1 MLSSLASGFDSY
13 FDDVLN
19 ILYGSKSTELE
30 LAKSHFIKSAR
41 YNVPN
46 GKKLRGRLCVAT
58 FRRFV
63 RKEPSNDILKSVN
76 LVGWSIELMQAGF
89 LVHDDLIDGST
100 MRRGQTAWGLLQKI
114 EGHGLIGIN
123 DGLHLYI
130 SVQQLIVAA
139 LNRSPLRNKC
149 FQILELFGDCAN
161 ATCFGQALDML
172 GNVQVGLCSGNDGN
186 ADKDRSPQYF
196 PKLTSNRLGG
206 MTVDR
211 FATIAKWKTS
221 HYSFVLP
228 VIAGM
233 LLADVKSE
241 VLLSN
246 AKSVLFKIGEYFQ
259 AQDDYLDVY
268 GDEQVTGKVGT
279 DIAEGKCSWLIATA
293 LEKASDEQRAIL
305 NRNYGIRDTSCVSAV
320 IKVFDELDLPSIYS
334 NYESRAYADI
344 LGLIDE
350 VSSEGELVDLSDPN
364 ATKLPKDFLVEV
376 AHLFYRR
383 KK

>member
-1 MLSSLASGFDSY
+1 
-13 FDDVLN
+13 
-19 ILYGSKSTELE
+19 
-30 LAKSHFIKSAR
+30 
-41 YNVPN
+41 
-46 GKKLRGRLCVAT
+46 
-58 FRRFV
+58 
-63 RKEPSNDILKSVN
+63 
-76 LVGWSIELMQAGF
+76 MQAGF

-233 LLADVKSE
+233 LL
-241 VLLSN
+241 
-246 AKSVLFKIGEYFQ
+246 
-259 AQDDYLDVY
+259 DDYLDVY